1 MPNISACYLAN
12 RVMFSKWSIH
22 FLSCFLIQGHERMEP
37 VPAVTVERQGTPW
50 TGLQCTAG
58 RTQRRRQSFMLM
70 FSPTA
75 NLDSPIN
82 LISMFLDYTVF
93 GVYPERISYKW
104 FQTKIKWI
112 KCTCSNLMIWTD
124 WKMIACCVIS
134 YFPKQCNLNPKV
146 PVISLFPQIYINV
159 LKIWSSQGVLIG
171 RWWWHIH
178 KLIF

>member
-104 FQTKIKWI
+104 FQAKKVHMQQ
-112 KCTCSNLMIWTD
+112 SYDLD
-124 WKMIACCVIS
+124 WLKNDCLLCYFIFSKAMQPKPKGAS
-134 YFPKQCNLNPKV
+134 YLTFPPN
-146 PVISLFPQIYINV
+146 
-159 LKIWSSQGVLIG
+159 
-171 RWWWHIH
+171 IH
-178 KLIF
+178 KRFKNMEFTGCFNW